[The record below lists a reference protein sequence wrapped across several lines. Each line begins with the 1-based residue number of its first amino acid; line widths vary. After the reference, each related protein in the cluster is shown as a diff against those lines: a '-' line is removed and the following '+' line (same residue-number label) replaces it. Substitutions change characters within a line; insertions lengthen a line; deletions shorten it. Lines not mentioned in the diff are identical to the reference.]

1 VVESHGRKIIPSS
14 SDQTRPTGRPRRDVH
29 IPGIAPYFAGPP
41 EISTPSPSDV
51 ASRSLPSQALAAS
64 PGRQRA
70 ALSRRG
76 GCHGATHSPSAASSA
91 GTAGTRLPR
100 ALSEHLRKPLQKI
113 VTFLPLPSDV
123 TTIQAQLPGPPPK
136 QTQLGCVA
144 APAASPAAILT
155 HTSASSPLGE
165 RGPASARAPVFSHPG
180 GTHARCPWLNLET
193 AVEEGSKATKGPSQQ
208 DNRALWHESKG
219 SPCG

>member
-1 VVESHGRKIIPSS
+1 MSHPVPCHPK
-14 SDQTRPTGRPRRDVH
+14 
-29 IPGIAPYFAGPP
+29 
-41 EISTPSPSDV
+41 PSPLHPV
-51 ASRSLPSQALAAS
+51 GNEP
-64 PGRQRA
+64 P
-70 ALSRRG
+70 LSRRG

-100 ALSEHLRKPLQKI
+100 ALSGHLRKPLQKI
-113 VTFLPLPSDV
+113 VIFLPLPSDV